1 MFDKIKEFFRNLK
14 MADEPT
20 PVPNPAPK
28 LTPKSLYTTFD
39 PELTLPD
46 SIFGAFDES
55 FNMQS
60 FFESKGSYLATYT
73 VNGKTAV
80 QIINDACRPYA
91 VNQKFI
97 VVLLQKEQGAW
108 SIKDITKISPH
119 SVYTRYKDANGK
131 YVMKADGITY
141 DRKEFV
147 IKPDEWCLGFGV
159 PDDDPPNPKFQ
170 GFENQITNCARR
182 VRELFTQGQKMI
194 GRTFK
199 TLDYTVLTEN
209 LRRGRS
215 QKEIEQMIKNQ
226 NIYLEYVKKFG
237 LKLSTDPEKYLVV
250 TLKNQ
255 WTYLLYMYTP
265 HVQAQE
271 LTHKLWNQEWPEDLQ
286 ISRS

>member
-1 MFDKIKEFFRNLK
+1 
-14 MADEPT
+14 
-20 PVPNPAPK
+20 
-28 LTPKSLYTTFD
+28 
-39 PELTLPD
+39 
-46 SIFGAFDES
+46 
-55 FNMQS
+55 
-60 FFESKGSYLATYT
+60 
-73 VNGKTAV
+73 
-80 QIINDACRPYA
+80 
-91 VNQKFI
+91 
-97 VVLLQKEQGAW
+97 
-108 SIKDITKISPH
+108 
-119 SVYTRYKDANGK
+119 
-131 YVMKADGITY
+131 
-141 DRKEFV
+141 
-147 IKPDEWCLGFGV
+147 
-159 PDDDPPNPKFQ
+159 
-170 GFENQITNCARR
+170 
-182 VRELFTQGQKMI
+182 MI

-226 NIYLEYVKKFG
+226 DIYLEYVKKFG